1 VVFDGVSEFTST
13 AGNPVL
19 PSSVGLVNAQGEGGS
34 ALTIP
39 PIPWLMGVTLY
50 GTAIT
55 IDPINFPLIRTVFPT
70 AVPIAIQ

>member
-1 VVFDGVSEFTST
+1 
-13 AGNPVL
+13 
-19 PSSVGLVNAQGEGGS
+19 
-34 ALTIP
+34 
-39 PIPWLMGVTLY
+39 MGVTLY